1 MMLGAPLR
9 SAILSL
15 DEMLAR
21 LGLAVTGER
30 GSILTFLFHGLFQDG
45 REVGAGVTDPQQGI
59 TVEMLRRFVM
69 HFCGQSYA
77 FVSPKDILKQLQPD
91 GKYVLITFDDGYYNN
106 IRALPVLEEFGVP
119 AVFFISSDHVKYE
132 KAFWWD
138 VVFRECRK
146 RNRTE
151 GEIRR
156 TVTGYKGLRTSE
168 IELQLRKQFGQAALN
183 PVGDLDR
190 PFSVSELREFAT
202 HPCVFLGNHT
212 KDHAILTNYS
222 DPEMRG
228 QIEGAQ
234 NDIREIAGKTPDIIA
249 YPNGNQSPIIREAA
263 RDAGLHLGIGAW
275 PGKNR
280 LPLQIDTGG
289 AMTMK
294 RFTLWGDREIDLQC
308 RVSRSS
314 VSFYRFFRGFR
325 RDSPPVLPRV
335 MRSA

>member
-1 MMLGAPLR
+1 MTFDLLLKRM
-9 SAILSL
+9 ILSL
-15 DEMLAR
+15 DEMLASPC
-21 LGLAVTGER
+21 LTVTEER
-30 GSILTFLFHGLFQDG
+30 GSILTFLFHGLFCDSD
-45 REVGAGVTDPQQGI
+45 EVKAGAADPQQGI

-69 HFCGQSYA
+69 HFREQSYS
-77 FVSPKDILKQLQPD
+77 FVSPTDILKRLEPD
-91 GKYVLITFDDGYYNN
+91 GKYALITFDDGYYNN

-138 VVFRECRK
+138 VVFRELRK

-151 GEIRR
+151 VDIRR
-156 TVTGYKGLRTSE
+156 AIARYKRFRTSE
-168 IELQLRKQFGQAALN
+168 IELQLRKEFGQAGLN
-183 PVGDLDR
+183 PLGDLDR
-190 PFSVSELREFAT
+190 PFSATELRKFAT
-202 HPCVFLGNHT
+202 HPHVFLGNHT

-222 DPEMRG
+222 DAEIKE
-228 QIEGAQ
+228 QIGGAQ
-234 NDIREIAGKTPDIIA
+234 NDIREITGKTPEIIA
-249 YPNGNQSPIIREAA
+249 YPNGNQSPIIRETA
-263 RDAGLHLGIGAW
+263 RDFGIHLGIGVW

-294 RFTLWGDREIDLQC
+294 RVTIWGDREIDLQC

-314 VSFYRFFRGFR
+314 VSFYRYFRGMQAKFTPA
-325 RDSPPVLPRV
+325 SPHI